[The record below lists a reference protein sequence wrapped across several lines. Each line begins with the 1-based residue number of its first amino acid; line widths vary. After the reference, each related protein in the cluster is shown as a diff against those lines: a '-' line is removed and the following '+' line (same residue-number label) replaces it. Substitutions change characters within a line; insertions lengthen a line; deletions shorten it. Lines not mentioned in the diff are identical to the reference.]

1 VTERAHSSGRW
12 ISTPM
17 AKIAI
22 IGSGI
27 SGLTCAY
34 LLRHQHAVTL
44 FEANDYLGGHTH
56 THEIEV
62 DKTSVTVD
70 TGFIVYNDRT
80 YPNFMRL
87 LADLG
92 CGGDPTEMSFSVK
105 DENKDLEYNGHNLN
119 TLFAQRRNLIRPSFW
134 GMVRDIL
141 RFNEMAKSLP
151 KHETASLDEYLK
163 KHSFGK
169 AFRTQYLYPMA
180 AAIWSTGDTAIGS
193 FPVRALVDFFI
204 NHGLVDL
211 KNRPQWYVVKGGSDQ
226 YIKAMAPHL
235 QDIRLSTPVT
245 SIERH
250 DLGVTIKTEGQSET
264 FDEVIVASHSDEAL
278 RMLAAPTKAET
289 EVLGAIRYT
298 DNTAYLHTDQSRL
311 PKRRLAW
318 ASWNYLIPEHSIED
332 AARLT
337 YNMNILQHIPTQTQV
352 LVTLNDANIDPNCLI
367 DTFQYTHPFYD
378 RSTLEAQSRHHEI
391 SGLNHVHY
399 CGAYWYYGF
408 HEDGVNSALR
418 VCQQLGVD
426 W

>member
-1 VTERAHSSGRW
+1 
-12 ISTPM
+12 M

-34 LLRHQHAVTL
+34 LLRHQHTVTL

-62 DKTSVTVD
+62 DKTPVTVD

-87 LADLG
+87 LVDLECSG
-92 CGGDPTEMSFSVK
+92 ESTEMSFSVK
-105 DENKDLEYNGHNLN
+105 DESKDLEYNGHNLN
-119 TLFAQRRNLIRPSFW
+119 TLFAQRRNLVRPSFW
-134 GMVRDIL
+134 VMVRDIL

-151 KHETASLDEYLK
+151 QDEAASLDEYLK
-163 KHSFGK
+163 LHNFSK

-211 KNRPQWYVVKGGSDQ
+211 KNRPQWYVVKGGSNQ

-245 SIERH
+245 SIERN
-250 DLGVTIKTEGQSET
+250 DLGITIKTKGQSEA

-278 RMLAAPTKAET
+278 SMLEAPTQAET
-289 EVLGAIRYT
+289 EVLSAIRYT
-298 DNTAYLHTDQSRL
+298 PNTAYLHTDQSRL

-318 ASWNYLIPEHSIED
+318 ASWNYLIPAHSNED

-337 YNMNILQHIPTQTQV
+337 YNMNVLQHIPTETQV
-352 LVTLNDANIDPNCLI
+352 LVTLNDTNIDPECII
-367 DTFQYTHPFYD
+367 DSFQYAHPFYD
-378 RSTLEAQSRHHEI
+378 RSTLDAQSRHSQI
-391 SGLNHVHY
+391 SGLNHTHY